1 MLVCVH
7 ASALFTHEF
16 MCVPVGMSNP
26 SLRTQSSNEKEEESL
41 DRVKNLGKQ
50 KELITQER
58 DLPEKPYNH
67 VNISEMR

>member
-1 MLVCVH
+1 
-7 ASALFTHEF
+7 
-16 MCVPVGMSNP
+16 MSNP